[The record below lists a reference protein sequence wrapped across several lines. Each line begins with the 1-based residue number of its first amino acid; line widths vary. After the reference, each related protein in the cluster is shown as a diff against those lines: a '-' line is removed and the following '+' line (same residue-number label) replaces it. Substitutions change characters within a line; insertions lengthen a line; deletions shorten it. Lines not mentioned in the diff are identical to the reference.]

1 MAILGY
7 FCIDVVGNVLASGET
22 STAMVWPMW
31 IVYSVMLIGYW
42 LGCFRAVQMAVIHI
56 MHFNERELTTIEQ
69 TIQDA
74 ADEAAMAKGE
84 KGGNE

>member
-1 MAILGY
+1 
-7 FCIDVVGNVLASGET
+7 
-22 STAMVWPMW
+22 
-31 IVYSVMLIGYW
+31 
-42 LGCFRAVQMAVIHI
+42 